1 MAFKTQKTTNE
12 RHRSVDVAKLC
23 SVHRSGI
30 GTCPKVQL
38 ASFSTVCVGAATVAE
53 FRAAR
58 VISNT
63 EAGVACYCAARSV
76 SRDGVVGGVLP
87 INKYCCRGCVCEA
100 EEEKGSSGE
109 VDKLHNYGR
118 IGTGFW
124 FALRLFLAMFKIQ
137 WACCAVERV

>member
-1 MAFKTQKTTNE
+1 MVFKPKKTTNE
-12 RHRSVDVAKLC
+12 RHMSVDVAKLC
-23 SVHRSGI
+23 SVRHRSGI
-30 GTCPKVQL
+30 GTCPKVLL

-63 EAGVACYCAARSV
+63 EAGVACYCAAKSV
-76 SRDGVVGGVLP
+76 SRDGEVGGVLP
-87 INKYCCRGCVCEA
+87 INKYCCRGCVCDA

-118 IGTGFW
+118 IGAGF
-124 FALRLFLAMFKIQ
+124 
-137 WACCAVERV
+137 